1 MLLQHLSQLLEM
13 ATLRRSL
20 LQYMDL
26 TILALV
32 DTLLVEAG
40 LLFMQQEVQQVL
52 VVLAVMEYHQFHLL
66 VVPAGHLLPILVPV
80 PVAAVAAVI
89 MELTVL
95 VVLME
100 VTEALA
106 VLDYCKYFGCNKNII
121 LYIQFLKALI

>member
-13 ATLRRSL
+13 RPLRRSL

-52 VVLAVMEYHQFHLL
+52 VVLVEMVRPRQQLQALSAQ
-66 VVPAGHLLPILVPV
+66 LPRQILVPV
-80 PVAAVAAVI
+80 AVAEAVEE
-89 MELTVL
+89 MTHHPL
-95 VVLME
+95 LME
-100 VTEALA
+100 VMGVLA
-106 VLDYCKYFGCNKNII
+106 DQVS
-121 LYIQFLKALI
+121 